1 MERVEVK
8 MLSVSIKSPIPAVLN
23 NWEICWPTQEE
34 GKSLGQHLAEILRD
48 LVPFHPSILPHIAS
62 L

>member
-1 MERVEVK
+1 MERVEVE

-23 NWEICWPTQEE
+23 NWEICWPPQEE
-34 GKSLGQHLAEILRD
+34 GRSSGQHLAETLRD
-48 LVPFHPSILPHIAS
+48 LVPFRPSTLPYVAP